1 MTNIQKI
8 KCLPHLKSFDF
19 EPQFHQDFDNAP
31 TLAVFEQTPD
41 IRHNTLVKW
50 LSVHL
55 KKHPDL
61 KQACLSDGRFLAWF
75 CEQTQYRIT
84 LKKVIPSTISNP
96 ADEETHFLVMKLAVH
111 DKTYFITFTK
121 KPLPYTIYADFML
134 IHADDE
140 HIEDCYYLG
149 DVEPKH
155 VTVFESRYHVNA
167 SALQFGTG
175 CFECFS
181 NRLPSDD
188 RLRLA
193 YIHRFRQMPHH
204 PTGDVIELKNAYE
217 LIFVADFLV
226 PEPLHGL
233 RLPNNWDVLD
243 KLSHA
248 PTFGFDT
255 TALVNALDDTHTKP
269 FSQSKQSNKKPI
281 FMLISKYV
289 LSFYHLTGQRSVL
302 LNLFLKNKSEI
313 RELPYLQKLQFIYC
327 MQKNISDFEMEQ
339 IYAFRGILAHL
350 SHHFGLRHLVIFY
363 WLTKWYGIKK
373 DADFF
378 KCLQACYRHSPTSMS
393 AFKKIMLKPDF
404 FCHNHD
410 ELLLEV
416 TKNIR
421 YFYENGTPAFNTHL
435 LIRFLKQANLNSF
448 VKKTGVVS
456 NPSFA
461 YNLMVHPEKI
471 NINGIRKEN
480 LLFTKRGFN
489 RHLRFLAIQAFYEL
503 KPFKSIRAELKNIYG
518 KVTFTDQEINGHFQS
533 YQDYFRFLSELTW
546 DFRGGFRAF
555 KHDAK
560 TLKNLHADS
569 QYWHANY
576 AEITRLTYSF
586 FEMSPED
593 EQILNSLRVPDLLE
607 HFGVSVEH
615 QSDTTVTQLRSK
627 DDFLQESELMH
638 HCVDSYFKRSLEGDC
653 YVFHIEHKGEMS
665 TFEIFYHADIEL
677 FAINQHQGKHNS
689 TPSQSHQTIA
699 KKVLNQLNRTIKTP
713 HLEIRHEQR
722 MLFSKL
728 QKEHD
733 EQYQKLLA
741 CTKSDTADGSERAL
755 TVDEIRQ
762 LLVAFPKLRFLRLY
776 LDEILLKNANN

>member
-1 MTNIQKI
+1 MINIQKI

-61 KQACLSDGRFLAWF
+61 KQACLSDTQFLAWF

-84 LKKVIPSTISNP
+84 LKKVIPSNVSNP
-96 ADEETHFLVMKLAVH
+96 ADEETHFLAMKLAVH

-121 KPLPYTIYADFML
+121 KPLPYTIYVDFIL
-134 IHADDE
+134 IHVDDA
-140 HIEDCYYLG
+140 HTDDCYYLG

-155 VTVFESRYHVNA
+155 ITVFENRYHVNA

-217 LIFVADFLV
+217 LIFVADFLI

-233 RLPNNWDVLD
+233 RLPDNWDVIGKLD
-243 KLSHA
+243 HA
-248 PTFGFDT
+248 PTFGFDS
-255 TALVNALDDTHTKP
+255 TALIDTLDGAHAKP
-269 FSQSKQSNKKPI
+269 FSQSKQGNKKPI
-281 FMLISKYV
+281 FMLISKHV
-289 LSFYHLTGQRSVL
+289 LPYYQLSGQRHFL
-302 LNLFLKNKSEI
+302 LNLLSSAED
-313 RELPYLQKLQFIYC
+313 LPYLHKLQLLYY
-327 MQKNISDFEMEQ
+327 MQKNFSDFELEQ
-339 IYAFRGILAHL
+339 FHAFRGILAHL
-350 SHHFGLRHLVIFY
+350 CSYFGTCHFITFC
-363 WLTKWYGIKK
+363 WLNKHYGIKK

-378 KCLQACYRHSPTSMS
+378 KCLQACYQYSPTFSPADIRSMQE
-393 AFKKIMLKPDF
+393 PDF
-404 FCHNHD
+404 FCKNQN
-410 ELLLEV
+410 EFMLEV
-416 TKNIR
+416 TKKIR
-421 YFYENGTPAFNTHL
+421 HFYENATSAHNTPL

-448 VKKTGVVS
+448 AKKTGIIPNS
-456 NPSFA
+456 SFA
-461 YNLMVHPEKI
+461 YNLMIYPEKI
-471 NINGIRKEN
+471 NIDGIRKEN
-480 LLFTKRGFN
+480 LLFAKRGFN
-489 RHLRFLAIQAFYEL
+489 RYLRFLAIQACYEL
-503 KPFKSIRAELKNIYG
+503 KPFKALKTELKAVYG
-518 KVTFTDQEINGHFQS
+518 KVTFTEQEIDGHFQS
-533 YQDYFRFLSELTW
+533 YQDYFHFLSELHW
-546 DFRGGFRAF
+546 DFRGGIRTFN
-555 KHDAK
+555 HDAK

-653 YVFHIEHKGEMS
+653 YVFHIEHNGEMS

-689 TPSQSHQTIA
+689 SPSQLHQTIA

-713 HLEIRHEQR
+713 HLEIRHEQS
-722 MLFSKL
+722 MIFPKL

-741 CTKSDTADGSERAL
+741 CSNTSDGSERAL
-755 TVDEIRQ
+755 SVDEIRQ

-776 LDEILLKNANN
+776 LEEILLKNANN